1 LNEGK
6 GLRISSMEQ
15 IWEKGYIAQGS
26 FTNKMDQ
33 ITGKLNVITLIN
45 FTFTRSNLD
54 NEPSHPKT

>member
-1 LNEGK
+1 
-6 GLRISSMEQ
+6 MEQ